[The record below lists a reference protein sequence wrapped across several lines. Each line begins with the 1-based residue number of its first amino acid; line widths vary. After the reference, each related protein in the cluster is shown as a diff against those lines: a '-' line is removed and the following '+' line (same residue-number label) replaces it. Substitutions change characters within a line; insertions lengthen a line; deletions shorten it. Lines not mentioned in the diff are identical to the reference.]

1 MFCGGV
7 GEVEQSTDW
16 RKEGAWLVRWIS
28 TPAVYQNHQGSIL
41 RNSQALS
48 SSGVRSEGGAQ
59 VVYF

>member
-1 MFCGGV
+1 M
-7 GEVEQSTDW
+7 EQSTDW
-16 RKEGAWLVRWIS
+16 RKEGVWLVRWIS